1 MGTERFSATAV
12 LLTVGSLIVVSG
24 LVAVLEGPIG
34 VPNASSAYLLAVL
47 VCAMAFGTGA
57 GILASF
63 GGFLLYDFFFVPP
76 IHTFTVDD
84 PGEWLNLVLLLVGG
98 IVVGQLAATQ
108 RARAEA
114 AVERERE
121 AIAQFRVSRVLAT
134 RPATITVLPE
144 IAEVLRA
151 EVGFSRVWIGLI
163 REAGPERVVADTG
176 GASPIPPTASH
187 AVLRRMPGDT
197 PAQWVKVHQPGVR
210 RAGESGLRAHRVVV
224 EAAGRTIGSVWGLR
238 ARRPASP
245 TEPRPACSPLPRTRS
260 ARPSSRIGSPTR
272 PQTAEIARQSDALK
286 SALLESVSHDLRTP
300 LATIRAAAGTMLD
313 RHARDLRRGP
323 ARERARP
330 IDRGGRAPQSARD
343 EPARPE
349 PDRGRRAAGRP
360 RARSSCRMRS
370 SRSSPGWTAGS
381 TGGRSRSTWPMPARR
396 RSSTRSSST
405 RSSRTSS
412 RTPSKYVPAGSPGPG
427 VGHADDDV
435 IRLTVEDSGPGVPP
449 EALAAAV
456 REVLP
461 GPRRVDPVAA
471 RDRRRPR
478 GRPRPDRGDGRRR
491 RCASERAG
499 RPGHRRRPAR
509 RTTTGRKLE
518 QDGNGRVSERPSDGP
533 MSCSSRTT
541 RRPGRRS
548 PGTFGSTAIRS
559 SRPATRPRPC
569 AAGTRAGPTSSCST
583 SVCRTATD
591 WSSSA
596 GSGARPRRRS

>member
-238 ARRPASP
+238 ARKAG
-245 TEPRPACSPLPRTRS
+245 EPDRAETRLL
-260 ARPSSRIGSPTR
+260 AAAADQIGQALEQDR
-272 PQTAEIARQSDALK
+272 LADEAKTAEIARQSDALK

-313 RHARDLRRGP
+313 RHLEISEEDRRES
-323 ARERARP
+323 ALA
-330 IDRGGRAPQSARD
+330 IDREAEHLNRLVTNLLDLSRIEAGALRADVEALELSDAVVPVVARLNGRLDGRMLEIDLADGGP
-343 EPARPE
+343 PALADAVFLDQIVTNLLE
-349 PDRGRRAAGRP
+349 NAV
-360 RARSSCRMRS
+360 
-370 SRSSPGWTAGS
+370 
-381 TGGRSRSTWPMPARR
+381 
-396 RSSTRSSST
+396 
-405 RSSRTSS
+405 
-412 RTPSKYVPAGSPGPG
+412 KYVPAGARVRVSATPI
-427 VGHADDDV
+427 DDV

-449 EALAAAV
+449 EALPRLFEKFYRVQNGSTRSRPGTGVGLAV
-456 REVLP
+456 VRGLTEAM
-461 GPRRVDPVAA
+461 GGHVAA
-471 RDRRRPR
+471 RRSELGGLAIDVDLPVA
-478 GRPRPDRGDGRRR
+478 PDR
-491 RCASERAG
+491 
-499 RPGHRRRPAR
+499 PGSS
-509 RTTTGRKLE
+509 
-518 QDGNGRVSERPSDGP
+518 GNGR
-533 MSCSSRTT
+533 
-541 RRPGRRS
+541 
-548 PGTFGSTAIRS
+548 
-559 SRPATRPRPC
+559 
-569 AAGTRAGPTSSCST
+569 
-583 SVCRTATD
+583 
-591 WSSSA
+591 
-596 GSGARPRRRS
+596 